1 MGLSLKIN
9 EARITGFK
17 LLSYESKKVLKDFSQ
32 VCEGKLVKGGEGDIK
47 QASVMVIN
55 DIQRGKVI

>member
-17 LLSYESKKVLKDFSQ
+17 LLSHESKKVLKDFSQ
-32 VCEGKLVKGGEGDIK
+32 VCEGE
-47 QASVMVIN
+47 
-55 DIQRGKVI
+55 